1 MEEYYILIAIFLFIV
16 LYIYSYYRY
25 PGNVS
30 ILQTGPTEFRSTM
43 LLEKQ
48 PIIIEHN
55 ASTLED
61 LKDGF
66 FGWTPTTKFNISGSQ
81 IWHRNQYKY
90 VAIQLENPGE
100 IILCPPAAKMIPVP
114 TTTADTSV
122 EQIPDPT
129 DAKLLAIQAKA
140 GEIVI
145 LPFHWRYLI
154 TPKLDVKCMGIH
166 DFITYFL
173 P

>member
-1 MEEYYILIAIFLFIV
+1 MEEYYILIVIVLFFA

-30 ILQTGPTEFRSTM
+30 ILQTGPTEFRSAM

-48 PIIIEHN
+48 PIVIEHN
-55 ASTLED
+55 ASTLQD
-61 LKDGF
+61 LKTGF
-66 FGWTPTTKFNISGSQ
+66 FGWTPTTEFNISGSNL
-81 IWHRNQYKY
+81 WHKNLYKY

-100 IILCPPAAKMIPVP
+100 IILCPPAAKMIAGPIP
-114 TTTADTSV
+114 PH

-129 DAKLLAIQAKA
+129 DAKLLAIQAKV

-145 LPFHWRYLI
+145 IPFHWRYLI

-166 DFITYFL
+166 DMITYFL